1 MPPYVSQVVA
11 IVEEAKARGYTQD
24 DVKQALDKSIEIGAR
39 MIREGHHGFCGFT
52 STLSNAESGTF
63 CVSPTRPHPLET
75 ESDSLQ
81 LATMM
86 LSRFLA
92 STH

>member
-39 MIREGHHGFCGFT
+39 MIREGHHGFCVHEY
-52 STLSNAESGTF
+52 SIQRRIWHILCKPNP
-63 CVSPTRPHPLET
+63 SPPT
-75 ESDSLQ
+75 
-81 LATMM
+81 
-86 LSRFLA
+86 
-92 STH
+92 